1 MMYQAGLVLEGG
13 AMKGVYTAGVLDFF
27 LDAGIDFAKCYGVS
41 AGACCLCSYLS
52 RQKGRQYSVFTDYL
66 EDKNYWGLSSLLR
79 TGDYFNVQMCYHD
92 IPERLNPFDYE
103 TFDKNPSKGY
113 AVVTNIE
120 TGLAEYLPMKNMHR
134 NIDAVRASASMPL
147 VSRPVEIN
155 GKLYLDGGLA
165 DSIPLLHA
173 VTDGCRKNVVVMTKE
188 TGYRRVQPKHLELI
202 KARYAKYP
210 KVYELMANRA
220 AAYNQQ
226 LDYLEAEVSWAVLTF
241 SSSVTRSKQETM
253 ILSPQTH
260 GSPGSSSSPWK
271 PSVSGEQAIR
281 VTRPSGVMRAMALA
295 EKSAT

>member
-1 MMYQAGLVLEGG
+1 MKTGLVLEGG

-210 KVYELMANRA
+210 SARC
-220 AAYNQQ
+220 
-226 LDYLEAEVSWAVLTF
+226 EAHLAFLNDTAQHVSSTPLRSVSKSTSSFSFRLKMIPSAPRSSRFSMAVLLA
-241 SSSVTRSKQETM
+241 SAS
-253 ILSPQTH
+253 LST
-260 GSPGSSSSPWK
+260 
-271 PSVSGEQAIR
+271 
-281 VTRPSGVMRAMALA
+281 TT
-295 EKSAT
+295 SA

>member
-210 KVYELMANRA
+210 KVYELMTNRA

-226 LDYLEAEVSWAVLTF
+226 LDYLEAEVKNGTAFLIQPSHPNEVGRIEKNRKKLRALYEEGY
-241 SSSVTRSKQETM
+241 QEAARHKEE
-253 ILSPQTH
+253 L
-260 GSPGSSSSPWK
+260 
-271 PSVSGEQAIR
+271 
-281 VTRPSGVMRAMALA
+281 MAFL
-295 EKSAT
+295 EK

>member
-120 TGLAEYLPMKNMHR
+120 TGLAEYLPMKNMR
-134 NIDAVRASASMPL
+134 RDIEAVRASASMPL

-155 GKLYLDGGLA
+155 GKMYLDGGLA
-165 DSIPLLHA
+165 DSIPLLRDGRMPQKCRCDDKRDGLSSCSA
-173 VTDGCRKNVVVMTKE
+173 KASGTDQSQICEISEG
-188 TGYRRVQPKHLELI
+188 I
-202 KARYAKYP
+202 
-210 KVYELMANRA
+210 RA
-220 AAYNQQ
+220 
-226 LDYLEAEVSWAVLTF
+226 DGKPR
-241 SSSVTRSKQETM
+241 SS
-253 ILSPQTH
+253 L
-260 GSPGSSSSPWK
+260 
-271 PSVSGEQAIR
+271 
-281 VTRPSGVMRAMALA
+281 
-295 EKSAT
+295 